1 VQRACAPAQHGE
13 QLSCVVAV
21 EVHTLILWWTIEDAA
36 RVAARV
42 VTHHRISVAQ
52 QSSQRCKDASIGRA
66 AGDHQQHRAGTLNLV
81 VDLCALDLEQ
91 RRLDIRCRRGHDEIS
106 LR

>member
-1 VQRACAPAQHGE
+1 
-13 QLSCVVAV
+13 
-21 EVHTLILWWTIEDAA
+21 
-36 RVAARV
+36 
-42 VTHHRISVAQ
+42 
-52 QSSQRCKDASIGRA
+52 
-66 AGDHQQHRAGTLNLV
+66 LNLV